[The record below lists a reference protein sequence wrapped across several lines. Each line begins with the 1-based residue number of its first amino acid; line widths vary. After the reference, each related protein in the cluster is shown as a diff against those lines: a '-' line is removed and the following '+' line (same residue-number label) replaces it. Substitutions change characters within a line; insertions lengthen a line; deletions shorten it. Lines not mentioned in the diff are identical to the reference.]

1 MRKDSTPAAS
11 LTPRIVTPNYIRTLE
26 ETARERIFGF
36 VISDRDRQI
45 CLHGYLLALEE
56 VMKG

>member
-26 ETARERIFGF
+26 ETARERTFGF

-56 VMKG
+56 VMRG

>member
-26 ETARERIFGF
+26 ETARERTFGF

>member
-1 MRKDSTPAAS
+1 MDSTTGPEFS
-11 LTPRIVTPNYIRTLE
+11 TPRIISPDHIRTLAE
-26 ETARERIFGF
+26 EARERTFGL
-36 VISDRDRQI
+36 VISERDRQI